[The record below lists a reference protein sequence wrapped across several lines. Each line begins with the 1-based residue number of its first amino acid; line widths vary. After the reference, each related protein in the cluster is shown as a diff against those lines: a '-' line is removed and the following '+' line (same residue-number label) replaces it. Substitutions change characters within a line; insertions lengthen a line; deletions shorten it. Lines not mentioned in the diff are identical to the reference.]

1 VRRISGFNNCD
12 GQNLVL
18 CRYRAIAE
26 ARALISGVTSKKGM
40 TLPAAVKL
48 QPIPDREESAYSFFV
63 YEAHQPAD
71 ATDFPA

>member
-18 CRYRAIAE
+18 CRYRAISE
-26 ARALISGVTSKKGM
+26 ALALISVVTSTKGM
-40 TLPAAVKL
+40 TRTAAAQL
-48 QPIPDREESAYSFFV
+48 EPIDSEESAYSFFV